1 MRISDWSSDVCSSD
15 LMDEGMVVI
24 ELINQTA
31 EADIS
36 RAHTDFVANASHEL
50 RTPLAAIIGYVETLN
65 DVENKLDSKTSKRFF
80 DTILREA
87 RRLQSLVSDLMS
99 LSRIERSE
107 EHTSE
112 LQSL

>member
-1 MRISDWSSDVCSSD
+1 MLISDWSSDVYSSD
-15 LMDEGMVVI
+15 LQQMGEGMTVI

-50 RTPLAAIIGYVETLN
+50 RTPLAAIIGYVETLG
-65 DVENKLDSKTSKRFF
+65 DVENELDSKTSKRFL

-87 RRLQSLVSDLMS
+87 QRLKTGRASCRDRVCKSV
-99 LSRIERSE
+99 
-107 EHTSE
+107 
-112 LQSL
+112 